1 MYMYVVVAALQLFC
15 YATSLYG
22 SLVPSDA
29 HLKGNLT
36 PGAAPHVESGEYVLI
51 KDSESTLH
59 TCLLL
64 SNIQQ
69 IASTVGLH
77 LYEHVPGLSDY
88 THAVHCM
95 CACSPNI
102 KPYFSKP
109 LRLLWILV
117 CFIVCDFFLSSSVL
131 FFF

>member
-1 MYMYVVVAALQLFC
+1 MTTCMYMYVVVAALQLFC
-15 YATSLYG
+15 YVTSLYG

-36 PGAAPHVESGEYVLI
+36 PSAAPHVTWCCPTCHLVLPHMSPGAAPHVESGEYVLI
-51 KDSESTLH
+51 KDLESTLH

-88 THAVHCM
+88 THAVRV
-95 CACSPNI
+95 PV
-102 KPYFSKP
+102 
-109 LRLLWILV
+109 LQILNH
-117 CFIVCDFFLSSSVL
+117 IFLSR
-131 FFF
+131 